1 MEKEISLDSILEML
15 EINKREL
22 MLSKKFKSYKSLQEK
37 LKEIEKERTEVL
49 KGNKEVI
56 EKILKQYDLGVLK
69 HNEQ

>member
-69 HNEQ
+69 NNEQ

>member
-37 LKEIEKERTEVL
+37 LKEIEKERIEVL

-69 HNEQ
+69 NNEQ